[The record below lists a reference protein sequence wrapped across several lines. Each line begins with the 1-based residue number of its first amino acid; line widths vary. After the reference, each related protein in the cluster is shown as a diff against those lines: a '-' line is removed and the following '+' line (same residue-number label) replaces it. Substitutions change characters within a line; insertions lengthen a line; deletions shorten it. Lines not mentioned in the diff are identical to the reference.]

1 MAGTKNLK
9 NRRVVV
15 GIVAHVDAGKTTL
28 TEGILYSCSKLR
40 TLGRVD
46 HKDSFLDNNEIER
59 ARGITVYSK
68 PACFTLGDTEFTLID
83 TPGHADFAP
92 ETERCL
98 KALDVAVL
106 VISGTEGIQAHTRT
120 LWKLID
126 HYKLPCLV
134 FVNKMDR
141 ALTDR
146 SEIMRDLKKD
156 LSSGMVDFTA
166 SGEEFYEAVA
176 ENDEALTAKFLEGRK
191 ILDREISELVAKRL
205 VYPVYFGSALKTDGI
220 SAFLDG
226 LTRFTPVPERSL
238 DFGAYVYKI
247 RYDEKGERLTFAKIT
262 GGSVS
267 PRDSIVHR
275 GEDGTEEK
283 VSLIRLYDGAKFE
296 GVQKAEA
303 GMVVAL
309 TGLKDTKAG
318 EGLGSCENGIPPVLV
333 PVLSR
338 KLILPS
344 GVDVSTAL
352 PVMKMIEEENPEIS
366 VTWNEKLKEIELGTM
381 GDIQDEIL
389 KNRIR
394 ERLGADVELSEGS
407 VLYKETITGPVEG
420 VGHFEPLRHYA
431 EVHLLLEPG
440 PRGSGITAESIC
452 SEDIL
457 DRNWQR
463 LILTHVFERTHKG
476 VLTGAPLTDVSI
488 KLVRGRAHK
497 KHTVGGDFRQAVY
510 RAIRQGLM
518 QADSVLLEP
527 YYDFR
532 LEIPQESLGRAM
544 TDVERLYG
552 KCSEPLIEGGR
563 AVLLGSG
570 PVSTFREYASE
581 VTAYTR
587 GLGNISFTFKGYDI
601 CHNGAEVK
609 AVSGYDPLSD
619 IKNPASSVFCANG
632 AGFVVEWDQV
642 RDYMHQEGIWF
653 EDEEPER
660 DAALRVSRTVSTEF
674 VGVEEVDAIIAK
686 AAGSNKREDPK
697 PKNRSDKDRLP
708 ELRKYKAQPAKEPY
722 ILVDG
727 YNLLFADSEL
737 SELAKADLHAARNK
751 LVERISNYA
760 GAVGQRITV
769 VFDAYRVENHPAE
782 TVRVNTID
790 VVFTKTAETA
800 DRYIERLAHLK
811 ASEFD
816 ICVVTSDMTEQVIIL
831 GAGCRRMFSADFYA
845 EMAAKEEALR
855 ERYGVSE

>member
-1 MAGTKNLK
+1 MK

-28 TEGILYSCSKLR
+28 TEGILYSCRKLR
-40 TLGRVD
+40 SLGRVD
-46 HKDSFLDNNEIER
+46 HGDSFLDNNEIER
-59 ARGITVYSK
+59 ERGITVYSK
-68 PACFTLGDTEFTLID
+68 PACFTLSDTEFTLID
-83 TPGHADFAP
+83 TPGHVDFAP

-98 KALDVAVL
+98 KALDAVVL

-141 ALTDR
+141 SQFTKA
-146 SEIMRDLKKD
+146 EIMRELKNG
-156 LSSGMVDFTA
+156 LSPNFVDFTA
-166 SGEEFYEAVA
+166 EKDEFYEAVA
-176 ENDEALTAKFLEGRK
+176 ENDEELILRFLAGK
-191 ILDREISELVAKRL
+191 SISDDEIADLVGKRL
-205 VYPVYFGSALKTDGI
+205 VFPVYFGSALKTEGI
-220 SAFLDG
+220 DLFLEG
-226 LTRFTPVPERSL
+226 LGRFTPEPKRSE

-262 GGSVS
+262 GGCIK
-267 PRDSIVHR
+267 PRDTVIHR
-275 GEDGTEEK
+275 NEEETEEK

-296 GVQKAEA
+296 GVPEAKA

-309 TGLKDTKAG
+309 TGLKETYAG

-338 KLILPS
+338 KLILPP

-352 PVMKMIEEENPEIS
+352 PVMKMIEEENPELS

-394 ERLGADVELSEGS
+394 ERLGADVELSKGS

-440 PRGSGITAESIC
+440 KRGSGITAESIC
-452 SEDIL
+452 SEDQL

-463 LILTHVFERTHKG
+463 LIMTHIFERTHRG

-518 QADSVLLEP
+518 QAESVLLEP

-532 LEIPQESLGRAM
+532 MDIPQESLGRAM
-544 TDVERLYG
+544 TDIERLFG
-552 KCSEPLIEGGR
+552 KCGEPLIEKGR
-563 AVLLGSG
+563 AVLMGYG
-570 PVSTFREYASE
+570 PVSTLREYASE

-587 GLGNISFTFKGYDI
+587 GLGFVSFSYRGYDI

-609 AVSGYDPLSD
+609 ALAGYDPDSD
-619 IKNPASSVFCANG
+619 LKNPSSSVFCANG
-632 AGFVVEWDQV
+632 AGFVVEWDRV
-642 RDYMHQEGIWF
+642 RDYMHEEGLWF
-653 EDEEPER
+653 EDGEEDR
-660 DAALRVSRTVSTEF
+660 DVQLRVARTVSTEF
-674 VGVEEVDAIIAK
+674 VGTEEVDAIIAR
-686 AAGSNKREDPK
+686 AAGSNKREEPK
-697 PKNRSDKDRLP
+697 KRNLKPGEKLP
-708 ELRKYKAQPAKEPY
+708 EVRKYKAQPLKEPY

-727 YNLLFADSEL
+727 YNLLFSDEEL
-737 SELAKADLHAARNK
+737 SDRAKKDLHAARNK
-751 LVERISNYA
+751 LTERISNYA
-760 GAVGQRITV
+760 GIVARRVTV

-782 TVRVNTID
+782 TIRVNNID

-800 DRYIERLAHLK
+800 DRYIERLVHLK

-816 ICVVTSDMTEQVIIL
+816 ICVVTSDMTEQVIIM
-831 GAGCRRMFSADFYA
+831 GAGCRRMFSKDFFE
-845 EMAAKEEALR
+845 EMALQEEMLR
-855 ERYGVSE
+855 ERFEV